1 MNKTSKLSSLTI
13 IGILATTLTTQAA
26 VITVNGSAPVADNDD
41 IYSFSA
47 TGGGTI
53 TGQSLDD
60 YTSPSD
66 GAPDVNSLWRDRGAQ
81 GQSFTTGSNALG
93 YTLDAFSF
101 KVRIGGSSVA
111 PVTTFRLGTLS
122 GTRRV
127 FTEIASATATP
138 GAINNTGDWLTA
150 SFDSSIELTANTVY
164 AIDFQNTEVTSWD
177 GYYFDGDVDSSYAG
191 GSAYTSGLK
200 GQGLDDANLS
210 LPTIDRTFHV
220 NLVAVPEP
228 ETYALIGGCLALGYV
243 TVRRRR
249 SKR

>member
-1 MNKTSKLSSLTI
+1 MNKTSKLSCLTI
-13 IGILATTLTTQAA
+13 IGIMGAILSAQAA
-26 VITVNGSAPVADNDD
+26 TITVNSSAPSVDNED
-41 IYSFSA
+41 IYSFAA
-47 TGGGTI
+47 TGGTAI
-53 TGQSLDD
+53 TGESLAD
-60 YTSPSD
+60 YVSPSD

-101 KVRIGGSSVA
+101 MVRIGGSSVGVA

-122 GTRRV
+122 GTGRV
-127 FTEIASATATP
+127 FTEITSATATP

-177 GYYFDGDVDSSYAG
+177 GYYLDGDVDSSYAG

-200 GQGLDDANLS
+200 TEGLDDANLS

-249 SKR
+249 